1 MLYGPERLRLA
12 HRLAMS
18 GCIAAS
24 VVVLA
29 ACSNGEQVTAQRQEL
44 DTRTPWPI
52 NAGGFGPDAPTTY
65 KGLPLQLI
73 ERASPTV
80 TAVDGW
86 IGVVC
91 VGMSNANQECSRLIA
106 ATDPGGPWNAELSPA
121 VRLVNCAVG
130 GHAIERWNDPAYD
143 AVLWRDCI
151 ERKIPARGLRPNQVR
166 VVLHKA
172 ANQFG
177 LGPGGIALPH
187 YPDPAS
193 NFAAFYRNLG
203 SFAARIKVQF
213 PSVQAVYTSSRTF
226 GGFTARPERGEPQ
239 SYEEGHA
246 LNQWLAQHARL
257 DDVWYGWWG
266 YLWAPACGQGASS
279 ALGVCFDRSDF
290 VDDAVHPTPAG
301 EIKLARI
308 QHDRLRREAWYRR

>member
-1 MLYGPERLRLA
+1 MRYWNLIRRRPFLLLCTTA
-12 HRLAMS
+12 
-18 GCIAAS
+18 
-24 VVVLA
+24 LA
-29 ACSNGEQVTAQRQEL
+29 ACANGEQVTAHRQEL
-44 DTRTPWPI
+44 DTRSPWPI
-52 NAGGFGPDAPTTY
+52 DAGGSGPDAPTTY
-65 KGLPLQLI
+65 KGLPLRLV
-73 ERASPTV
+73 ERAAPTIIP
-80 TAVDGW
+80 VDGR

-91 VGMSNANQECSRLIA
+91 IGMSNANQECSRLIA
-106 ATDPGGPWNAELSPA
+106 ATDPGGPWAGEMSQA

-151 ERKIPARGLRPNQVR
+151 ERKIPARGLRANQVR

-177 LGPGGIALPH
+177 MGLGGTALPH
-187 YPDPAS
+187 YPDPSA
-193 NFAAFYRNLG
+193 NFAAFQRNLG
-203 SFAARIKVQF
+203 LFAARVRVQF
-213 PSVQAVYTSSRTF
+213 PSVQAVYTSSRTY

-246 LNQWLAQHARL
+246 LNQWLMQHTTV
-257 DDVWYGWWG
+257 DNVWYGWWG
-266 YLWAPACGQGASS
+266 YLWAPACGQGVPNAS
-279 ALGVCFDRSDF
+279 GTCFDRGDF